1 MKWQRR
7 TKSLNQKPPRS
18 LEGLQ
23 LQKASK
29 PVAVKAVSVPV
40 SLPYSPFL
48 RQVKIFGIAGKLI
61 FSLWWN
67 KITGNN
73 SSVRRHQIAKWLVRN
88 ILQLGPTYIK
98 IGQALS
104 TRADLIPIEYIEE
117 FGRLQDRVPSFDS
130 ALAIA
135 VIERELGKPIN
146 LLFAEFNDTP
156 LAAASLGQVHKAR
169 LHTGE
174 DVVIKVQRP
183 GLERLFNLDFEILHR
198 LVRWLNRWLKG
209 VRKFNLEAVYREFF
223 DLLYQE
229 IDYVHEGKNA
239 DRFRANFQNY
249 QRVAVPKVYW
259 QYTTSKI
266 LTLEYLPG
274 IKIDNR
280 PALEASQIDTQ
291 EVIQLGITC
300 YLKQLLEDGFFQS
313 DPHPGNMAVSPQG
326 KIIFYDFGTMA
337 EVKTIAKDQMIE
349 TFFAVLKKD
358 TDKVVETLI
367 YMGLI
372 EPVANMTPIKRMIAF
387 MIEEFSDKPV
397 DVRAFEQ
404 ITDEV
409 YSIFEQQPFRLP
421 PQMTFV
427 VKSLTTL
434 DGIARAL
441 DPQYNLLAAAQP
453 FLKQIAF
460 QQQQGSMLSI
470 LARQTK
476 DFVQYK
482 LKQPNR
488 TQMSIMRLESRL
500 DLGELQVKVRATES
514 ERSLKQI
521 QLGIK
526 SLIYTCLSGFS
537 LLSGSVLLVGQLKG
551 VAIALFCFATFWF
564 VLLLRSLMSMAA
576 RERMYKMAQK

>member
-1 MKWQRR
+1 MKSHQRIKLA
-7 TKSLNQKPPRS
+7 KSKSARLSQ
-18 LEGLQ
+18 GQ
-23 LQKASK
+23 Y
-29 PVAVKAVSVPV
+29 
-40 SLPYSPFL
+40 PYSPFW
-48 RQVKIFGIAGKLI
+48 RQFKIFGITFRLL
-61 FSLWWN
+61 FSLWWD
-67 KITGNN
+67 KTTGNN
-73 SSVRRHQIAKWLVRN
+73 SPRRRHRLAKWLVIN
-88 ILQLGPTYIK
+88 ILDLGPTFIK

-104 TRADLIPIEYIEE
+104 TRADLIPIEYVQE
-117 FGRLQDRVPSFDS
+117 FSQLQDRVPPFSSD
-130 ALAIA
+130 LAIA
-135 VIERELGKPIN
+135 VIEQELGKPIS
-146 LLFAEFNDTP
+146 LLFAEFNPTP

-174 DVVIKVQRP
+174 DVVVKVQRP
-183 GLERLFNLDFEILHR
+183 GLAKLFNLDFEILHR
-198 LVRWLNRWLKG
+198 LVRWLNRFIKNL
-209 VRKFNLEAVYREFF
+209 RKFNLEAIYREFF
-223 DLLYQE
+223 ELLYLE
-229 IDYVHEGKNA
+229 IDYIHEGKNA
-239 DRFRANFQNY
+239 DRFRSNFQGY
-249 QRVAVPKVYW
+249 QRVAVPQVYW

-274 IKIDNR
+274 IKIDDR
-280 PALEASQIDTQ
+280 LALEANRIDTQ

-313 DPHPGNMAVSPQG
+313 DPHPGNMAISQQG
-326 KIIFYDFGTMA
+326 DIIFYDFGTMA
-337 EVKTIAKDQMIE
+337 EVKTIAKDQMVK

-358 TDKVVETLI
+358 TDEVVETLI

-372 EPVANMTPIKRMIAF
+372 EPVTDMTPVKRMIAF

-421 PQMTFV
+421 PQMTFI

-453 FLKQIAF
+453 FLKQVAF
-460 QQQQGSMLSI
+460 SQQQGGMLGI

-476 DFVQYK
+476 DFIQYK
-482 LKQPNR
+482 FKQPNR
-488 TQMSIMRLESRL
+488 TQLSIMRLESRL

-564 VLLLRSLMSMAA
+564 ILLLRSLTSMAMT
-576 RERMYKMAQK
+576 EKMYKMAQK

>member
-1 MKWQRR
+1 MKWHRR
-7 TKSLNQKPPRS
+7 KKPISRSRS
-18 LEGLQ
+18 LP
-23 LQKASK
+23 SSF
-29 PVAVKAVSVPV
+29 PN
-40 SLPYSPFL
+40 SPFL
-48 RQVKIFGIAGKLI
+48 RQIKVFGIAIKLI
-61 FSLWWN
+61 CSLWWDRV
-67 KITGNN
+67 TGNN
-73 SSVRRHQIAKWLVRN
+73 SSQRRHRRAKWLVAN
-88 ILQLGPTYIK
+88 ILELGPTFIK

-117 FGRLQDRVPSFDS
+117 FGQLQDRVPPFDS
-130 ALAIA
+130 SLAIA
-135 VIERELGKPIN
+135 VIERELGKSIG
-146 LLFAEFNDTP
+146 LLFAEFNPTP
-156 LAAASLGQVHKAR
+156 IAAASLGQVHKAR

-174 DVVIKVQRP
+174 DVVVKVQRP
-183 GLERLFNLDFEILHR
+183 GLARLFNLDFEILHR
-198 LVRWLNRWLKG
+198 LVRWLNRWFKD
-209 VRKFNLEAVYREFF
+209 VRKFNLEAIYREFF

-239 DRFRANFQNY
+239 DRFRQNFQSY
-249 QRVAVPKVYW
+249 QRVSVPQVYW
-259 QYTTSKI
+259 QYTTSRI

-313 DPHPGNMAVSPQG
+313 DPHPGNMAVSPRG
-326 KIIFYDFGTMA
+326 EIIFYDFGTMA
-337 EVKTIAKDQMIE
+337 EVKTIAKDQMIK

-358 TDKVVETLI
+358 TDEVVETLI

-372 EPVANMTPIKRMIAF
+372 EPVADMTPVKRMIAF
-387 MIEEFSDKPV
+387 MIEEFRDKPV

-460 QQQQGSMLSI
+460 SQQQGSMLSI

-476 DFVQYK
+476 DFIQYK

-500 DLGELQVKVRATES
+500 ELGELQVKVKAVES

-537 LLSGSVLLVGQLKG
+537 LLSGSVLLVGQLTG

>member
-1 MKWQRR
+1 MKWHPGK
-7 TKSLNQKPPRS
+7 KSNNS
-18 LEGLQ
+18 Q
-23 LQKASK
+23 LRHNS
-29 PVAVKAVSVPV
+29 PS
-40 SLPYSPFL
+40 SYPYAPFS
-48 RQVKIFGIAGKLI
+48 RQLKIFSIAFRLI
-61 FSLWWN
+61 LSLWWY
-67 KITGNN
+67 KVTGNN
-73 SSVRRHQIAKWLVRN
+73 SAKSRHRIAKWLVKN
-88 ILQLGPTYIK
+88 ILELGPTFIK

-104 TRADLIPIEYIEE
+104 TRADLIPLEYIQE
-117 FGRLQDRVPSFDS
+117 FSQLQDRVPAFDS
-130 ALAIA
+130 DLAIA
-135 VIERELGKPIN
+135 VIEQELGKPISIM
-146 LLFAEFNDTP
+146 FAEFNPTP
-156 LAAASLGQVHKAR
+156 IAAASLGQVHKAR

-183 GLERLFNLDFEILHR
+183 GLARLFNLDFEILHR
-198 LVRWLNRWLKG
+198 LVRWLNRLLKD
-209 VRKFNLEAVYREFF
+209 VRKFNLEAIYREFF
-223 DLLYQE
+223 ELLYLE
-229 IDYVHEGKNA
+229 IDYIHEGKNA
-239 DRFRANFQNY
+239 DRFRQNFQEY
-249 QRVAVPKVYW
+249 QRVAVPQVYW
-259 QYTTSKI
+259 QYTTCKI

-326 KIIFYDFGTMA
+326 EIIFYDFGTMA
-337 EVKTIAKDQMIE
+337 EVKTIAKDQMIK

-358 TDKVVETLI
+358 TDEVVETLI

-372 EPVANMTPIKRMIAF
+372 EPVADMTPVRRMIAF
-387 MIEEFSDKPV
+387 MLEEFRDKPV

-404 ITDEV
+404 ITEEV

-421 PQMTFV
+421 PQMTFI

-460 QQQQGSMLSI
+460 QQQQGNMLGI

-476 DFVQYK
+476 DFIQYK
-482 LKQPNR
+482 FKQPNR

-521 QLGIK
+521 KLGIQ

-537 LLSGSVLLVGQLKG
+537 LLSGSVLLVGELKG
-551 VAIALFCFATFWF
+551 AAIALFCFASFWF
-564 VLLLRSLMSMAA
+564 ILLIRSLMNMAVI
-576 RERMYKMAQK
+576 EKMYKMAQK

>member
-1 MKWQRR
+1 MKWHKSKKSIPAKSRR
-7 TKSLNQKPPRS
+7 SPADSYR
-18 LEGLQ
+18 
-23 LQKASK
+23 
-29 PVAVKAVSVPV
+29 
-40 SLPYSPFL
+40 YSPFL
-48 RQVKIFGIAGKLI
+48 RQFKVFSISVRLLI
-61 FSLWWN
+61 SLWWD
-67 KITGNN
+67 KVTRNN
-73 SSVRRHQIAKWLVRN
+73 SSQRRHRIARWLVKN
-88 ILQLGPTYIK
+88 ILELGPTFIK
-98 IGQALS
+98 IGQSLS

-117 FGRLQDRVPSFDS
+117 FGQLQDRVPPFSSD
-130 ALAIA
+130 LAIA
-135 VIERELGKPIN
+135 AVEQELGKPISV
-146 LLFAEFNDTP
+146 LFAEFNPTP

-174 DVVIKVQRP
+174 DVVVKVQRP
-183 GLERLFNLDFEILHR
+183 GLARLFNLDFEILHR
-198 LVRWLNRWLKG
+198 LVRWLNRLSKEI
-209 VRKFNLEAVYREFF
+209 RKFNLEGIYREFF
-223 DLLYQE
+223 ELLYLE
-229 IDYVHEGKNA
+229 IDYIHEGKNA
-239 DRFRANFQNY
+239 DRFRQNFQDY
-249 QRVAVPKVYW
+249 QRVAVPQVYW

-313 DPHPGNMAVSPQG
+313 DPHPGNMAVSSKG
-326 KIIFYDFGTMA
+326 DIIFYDFGTMA
-337 EVKTIAKDQMIE
+337 EVKTIDKDQMIK

-358 TDKVVETLI
+358 ADEVVETLI

-372 EPVANMTPIKRMIAF
+372 EPVADMTPVKRMIAF
-387 MIEEFSDKPV
+387 MIEEFRDKPV

-404 ITDEV
+404 ITEEV

-460 QQQQGSMLSI
+460 QQQQGSMLGI

-476 DFVQYK
+476 DFIQYK
-482 LKQPNR
+482 LRQPNR
-488 TQMSIMRLESRL
+488 TQTSIMRLESRL
-500 DLGELQVKVRATES
+500 DLGELQVKVKSIES

-521 QLGIK
+521 QLGIQ

-537 LLSGSVLLVGQLKG
+537 LLSGSVLLVGNLEG
-551 VAIALFCFATFWF
+551 VAIALFCFASFWF
-564 VLLLRSLMSMAA
+564 ILLLKSLTSMAA
-576 RERMYKMAQK
+576 REKMYKMAQK

>member
-1 MKWQRR
+1 MKWHQSKKPQNSRSRR
-7 TKSLNQKPPRS
+7 PLS
-18 LEGLQ
+18 
-23 LQKASK
+23 
-29 PVAVKAVSVPV
+29 VSY
-40 SLPYSPFL
+40 PYSPFW
-48 RQVKIFGIAGKLI
+48 RQLKIFGIAIKLV

-73 SSVRRHQIAKWLVRN
+73 FSRNRHRIAKWLVKN
-88 ILQLGPTYIK
+88 ILELGPTFIK

-104 TRADLIPIEYIEE
+104 TRADLIPWEYIEE
-117 FGRLQDRVPSFDS
+117 FGQLQDRVPPFSS
-130 ALAIA
+130 EGAIA
-135 VIERELGKPIN
+135 VIEQELGKSISV
-146 LLFAEFNDTP
+146 LFAEFNPTP

-183 GLERLFNLDFEILHR
+183 GLARLFNLDFEILHH
-198 LVRWLNRWLKG
+198 LVRWLNRLLKD
-209 VRKFNLEAVYREFF
+209 VRKFNLEAIYREFF
-223 DLLYQE
+223 ELLYLE
-229 IDYVHEGKNA
+229 IDYIHEGKNA
-239 DRFRANFQNY
+239 ERFRQNFQNY
-249 QRVAVPKVYW
+249 QRVAVPQVYW

-280 PALEASQIDTQ
+280 SALEASQIDTQ

-313 DPHPGNMAVSPQG
+313 DPHPGNMAVSPRG
-326 KIIFYDFGTMA
+326 DIIFYDFGTMA
-337 EVKTIAKDQMIE
+337 EVKTIAKDQMVK

-358 TDKVVETLI
+358 TDEVVETLI

-372 EPVANMTPIKRMIAF
+372 EPVADMTPVKRMIAF
-387 MIEEFSDKPV
+387 MLEEFRDKPV

-421 PQMTFV
+421 PQMTFI

-460 QQQQGSMLSI
+460 QQQSGGMLGI

-476 DFVQYK
+476 DFIQYK

-500 DLGELQVKVRATES
+500 DLGELQIKVRATES

-551 VAIALFCFATFWF
+551 VAIALFCFAIFWF
-564 VLLLRSLMSMAA
+564 IFLLRSLTSMAMS
-576 RERMYKMAQK
+576 EKMYKMAQK

>member
-1 MKWQRR
+1 MKWHQ
-7 TKSLNQKPPRS
+7 TQKLVNPKLSRLS
-18 LEGLQ
+18 QGEY
-23 LQKASK
+23 A
-29 PVAVKAVSVPV
+29 
-40 SLPYSPFL
+40 YSPFF
-48 RQVKIFGIAGKLI
+48 RQFKIFGIAFKLI
-61 FSLWWN
+61 FSLWWD
-67 KITGNN
+67 KITGNY
-73 SSVRRHQIAKWLVRN
+73 SSRRRHRRAKWLVRN
-88 ILQLGPTYIK
+88 ILALGPTFIK

-104 TRADLIPIEYIEE
+104 TRADLIPIEYIQELSQ
-117 FGRLQDRVPSFDS
+117 LQDRVPPFSS
-130 ALAIA
+130 ELAIA
-135 VIERELGKPIN
+135 VIEQELGKSIS
-146 LLFAEFNDTP
+146 LLFAEFNPTP
-156 LAAASLGQVHKAR
+156 IAAASLGQVHKAR

-174 DVVIKVQRP
+174 DVVVKVQRP
-183 GLERLFNLDFEILHR
+183 GLARLFNLDFEILHR
-198 LVRWLNRWLKG
+198 LVRWLNRLFKDI
-209 VRKFNLEAVYREFF
+209 RKFNLEAIYREFF
-223 DLLYQE
+223 ELLYLE

-239 DRFRANFQNY
+239 DRFRDNFQSY

-274 IKIDNR
+274 IKIDDR
-280 PALEASQIDTQ
+280 LALEANRIDTQ
-291 EVIQLGITC
+291 EVIQLGISC

-313 DPHPGNMAVSPQG
+313 DPHPGNMAVSQRG
-326 KIIFYDFGTMA
+326 EIIFYDFGTMA
-337 EVKTIAKDQMIE
+337 EVKTIAKDQMVK

-358 TDKVVETLI
+358 TDEVVETLI

-372 EPVANMTPIKRMIAF
+372 EPVADMTPVKRMIAF
-387 MIEEFSDKPV
+387 MLEEFRDKPV

-421 PQMTFV
+421 PQMTFI

-460 QQQQGSMLSI
+460 SQQQGSMLSI

-476 DFVQYK
+476 DFIQYK

-488 TQMSIMRLESRL
+488 TQLSIMRLESRL

-551 VAIALFCFATFWF
+551 VAIALFCFASFWF
-564 VLLLRSLMSMAA
+564 ILLLRSLTSMAMS
-576 RERMYKMAQK
+576 EKMYKMAQK

>member
-1 MKWQRR
+1 MKWHSSKKLTNPKLFRL
-7 TKSLNQKPPRS
+7 SL
-18 LEGLQ
+18 GTY
-23 LQKASK
+23 
-29 PVAVKAVSVPV
+29 
-40 SLPYSPFL
+40 PYSPFL
-48 RQVKIFGIAGKLI
+48 RQIKIFGIATKLL

-73 SSVRRHQIAKWLVRN
+73 SSGRRYRLAQWLVKN
-88 ILQLGPTYIK
+88 ILELGPTFIK

-104 TRADLIPIEYIEE
+104 TRADLIPIEYIQE
-117 FGRLQDRVPSFDS
+117 FSQLQDRVPPFSSD
-130 ALAIA
+130 LAIA
-135 VIERELGKPIN
+135 VIEQELGKPISV
-146 LLFAEFNDTP
+146 LFAEFNPTP

-169 LHTGE
+169 LYTGE
-174 DVVIKVQRP
+174 DVVVKVQRP
-183 GLERLFNLDFEILHR
+183 GLAKLFNLDFEILHR
-198 LVRWLNRWLKG
+198 LVRWLNRLIKNS
-209 VRKFNLEAVYREFF
+209 RKFNLEAIYREFF
-223 DLLYQE
+223 ELLYME

-239 DRFRANFQNY
+239 DRFRANFQGY
-249 QRVAVPKVYW
+249 HRVAVPQVYW
-259 QYTTSKI
+259 QYTTPKI

-274 IKIDNR
+274 IKIDDR
-280 PALEASQIDTQ
+280 LALEANRIDTQ

-313 DPHPGNMAVSPQG
+313 DPHPGNMAVSQQG
-326 KIIFYDFGTMA
+326 DIIFYDFGTMA
-337 EVKTIAKDQMIE
+337 EVKTIAKDQMVK

-358 TDKVVETLI
+358 TDEVVETLI

-372 EPVANMTPIKRMIAF
+372 EPVADMTPVKRMIAF
-387 MIEEFSDKPV
+387 MIEEFRDKPV

-404 ITDEV
+404 ITEEV

-421 PQMTFV
+421 PQMTFI

-460 QQQQGSMLSI
+460 SQQQGSMLSI

-476 DFVQYK
+476 DFIQYK
-482 LKQPNR
+482 FKQPNR
-488 TQMSIMRLESRL
+488 TQLSIMRLESRL
-500 DLGELQVKVRATES
+500 DLGELQVKVKNIES

-526 SLIYTCLSGFS
+526 SLIYTCLSGFC
-537 LLSGSVLLVGQLKG
+537 LLSGSVLLVGKLQG
-551 VAIALFCFATFWF
+551 MAIALFCFATFWF
-564 VLLLRSLMSMAA
+564 ILLLRSMMTMAMK
-576 RERMYKMAQK
+576 ERMYRMAQK

>member
-1 MKWQRR
+1 MKWHQGK
-7 TKSLNQKPPRS
+7 KSSRS
-18 LEGLQ
+18 Q
-23 LQKASK
+23 LLRSRADGYR
-29 PVAVKAVSVPV
+29 
-40 SLPYSPFL
+40 YSPFL
-48 RQVKIFGIAGKLI
+48 RQYKIFGIAIKLI

-67 KITGNN
+67 KVARNN
-73 SSVRRHQIAKWLVRN
+73 SARSRHRIARWLVEN
-88 ILQLGPTYIK
+88 ILELGPTFIK

-117 FGRLQDRVPSFDS
+117 FGQLQDRVPPFASE
-130 ALAIA
+130 LAIA
-135 VIERELGKPIN
+135 VIEQELGKPIGI
-146 LLFAEFNDTP
+146 LFAEFNSTP

-169 LHTGE
+169 LLTGE
-174 DVVIKVQRP
+174 DVVVKVQRP
-183 GLERLFNLDFEILHR
+183 GLARLFNLDFEILHH
-198 LVRWLNRWLKG
+198 LVRWLNRLIKS
-209 VRKFNLEAVYREFF
+209 VRKFNLEGIYREFF
-223 DLLYQE
+223 ELLYME

-239 DRFRANFQNY
+239 DRFRQNFQNY
-249 QRVAVPKVYW
+249 QRVAVPQVYW

-280 PALEASQIDTQ
+280 PALEASKIDTK

-313 DPHPGNMAVSPQG
+313 DPHPGNMAVSTG
-326 KIIFYDFGTMA
+326 GDIIFYDFGTMA
-337 EVKTIAKDQMIE
+337 EVKTIDKDQMIK

-358 TDKVVETLI
+358 TDEVVETLI

-372 EPVANMTPIKRMIAF
+372 EPVADMTAVKRMISF
-387 MIEEFSDKPV
+387 MIEEFRDKPV

-404 ITDEV
+404 ITEEV
-409 YSIFEQQPFRLP
+409 YAIFEQQPFRLP

-460 QQQQGSMLSI
+460 QQQQGNMLGI

-476 DFVQYK
+476 DFIQYK
-482 LKQPNR
+482 IRQPNR
-488 TQMSIMRLESRL
+488 TQTSIMRLESRL
-500 DLGELQVKVRATES
+500 DLGELQVKVKSIES
-514 ERSLKQI
+514 ERSLRQI

-564 VLLLRSLMSMAA
+564 ILLLKSLTSMAA

>member
-1 MKWQRR
+1 MKWH
-7 TKSLNQKPPRS
+7 KSKQPAPQKRLLFPPDGY
-18 LEGLQ
+18 L
-23 LQKASK
+23 
-29 PVAVKAVSVPV
+29 
-40 SLPYSPFL
+40 YSPFL
-48 RQVKIFGIAGKLI
+48 RRFKIFGISIKLL

-67 KITGNN
+67 KVTGNN
-73 SSVRRHQIAKWLVRN
+73 SARSRHRIAKWLVKN
-88 ILQLGPTYIK
+88 ILELGPTFIK
-98 IGQALS
+98 IGQSLS

-117 FGRLQDRVPSFDS
+117 FGQLQDRVPPFS
-130 ALAIA
+130 ADLAIA
-135 VIERELGKPIN
+135 VIEQELGKPI
-146 LLFAEFNDTP
+146 LVLFAEFNSTP

-174 DVVIKVQRP
+174 DVVVKVQRP
-183 GLERLFNLDFEILHR
+183 GLARLFNLDFEILHH
-198 LVRWLNRWLKG
+198 LVRWLNRLLKG
-209 VRKFNLEAVYREFF
+209 IRKFNLEAIYREFF
-223 DLLYQE
+223 ELLYLE
-229 IDYVHEGKNA
+229 IDYIHEGKNA
-239 DRFRANFQNY
+239 DRFRQNFQDY
-249 QRVAVPKVYW
+249 QRVAVPQVYW
-259 QYTTSKI
+259 QYTTAKI

-291 EVIQLGITC
+291 AVIQLGITC

-313 DPHPGNMAVSPQG
+313 DPHPGNMAVSPRG
-326 KIIFYDFGTMA
+326 DIIFYDFGTMA
-337 EVKTIAKDQMIE
+337 EVKTMAKDQMIK
-349 TFFAVLKKD
+349 TFFAVLKND
-358 TDKVVETLI
+358 TDEVVETLI

-372 EPVANMTPIKRMIAF
+372 EPVADMTPVKRMIAF
-387 MIEEFSDKPV
+387 MLKEFRDKPV

-404 ITDEV
+404 ITEEV
-409 YSIFEQQPFRLP
+409 YAIFEQQPFRLP

-460 QQQQGSMLSI
+460 QQQQGSMLGI

-476 DFVQYK
+476 DFIQYK
-482 LKQPNR
+482 LRQPNR
-488 TQMSIMRLESRL
+488 TQTSIMRLESRL
-500 DLGELQVKVRATES
+500 DLGELQVKVKSIES

-526 SLIYTCLSGFS
+526 SLIYTCLSGFC
-537 LLSGSVLLVGQLKG
+537 LLSGSVLLVGQIKG

-564 VLLLRSLMSMAA
+564 ILLLRSLTSMAA
-576 RERMYKMAQK
+576 REKMYKMAQK

>member
-1 MKWQRR
+1 MKWH
-7 TKSLNQKPPRS
+7 KSKRS
-18 LEGLQ
+18 AKLKLSRSP
-23 LQKASK
+23 ADSYH
-29 PVAVKAVSVPV
+29 
-40 SLPYSPFL
+40 YSPFL
-48 RQVKIFGIAGKLI
+48 RQIKVFGISIKFIL
-61 FSLWWN
+61 SLWWD
-67 KITGNN
+67 KVTHNN
-73 SSVRRHQIAKWLVRN
+73 SSQRRYRLARWLVKN
-88 ILQLGPTYIK
+88 ILELGPTFIK
-98 IGQALS
+98 IGQSLS

-117 FGRLQDRVPSFDS
+117 FGQLQDRVPPFSSD
-130 ALAIA
+130 LAVA
-135 VIERELGKPIN
+135 VIEKELGKPISV
-146 LLFAEFNDTP
+146 LFAEFSPTP

-174 DVVIKVQRP
+174 DVVVKVQRP
-183 GLERLFNLDFEILHR
+183 GLARLFNLDFEILHH
-198 LVRWLNRWLKG
+198 LVRWLNRLLKDI
-209 VRKFNLEAVYREFF
+209 RKFNLEGIYREFF
-223 DLLYQE
+223 ELLYLE
-229 IDYVHEGKNA
+229 IDYIHEGKNA
-239 DRFRANFQNY
+239 DRFRQNFQGY
-249 QRVAVPKVYW
+249 QKVAVPQVYW

-280 PALEASQIDTQ
+280 PALEASKIDTK

-313 DPHPGNMAVSPQG
+313 DPHPGNMAVSLRG
-326 KIIFYDFGTMA
+326 DIIFYDFGTMA
-337 EVKTIAKDQMIE
+337 EVKTIDKDQMIK

-358 TDKVVETLI
+358 TDEVVETLI

-372 EPVANMTPIKRMIAF
+372 EPVADMTPVKRMIGF
-387 MIEEFSDKPV
+387 MIEEFRDKPV

-404 ITDEV
+404 ITEEV

-460 QQQQGSMLSI
+460 QQQQGSMLGI

-476 DFVQYK
+476 DLIQFK
-482 LKQPNR
+482 LRQPNR
-488 TQMSIMRLESRL
+488 TQTSIMRLESRL
-500 DLGELQVKVRATES
+500 DLGELQVKVKSVES

-526 SLIYTCLSGFS
+526 SLIYTCLSGFT
-537 LLSGSVLLVGQLKG
+537 LLSGSVLLVGGLEG

-564 VLLLRSLMSMAA
+564 ILLLRSLTSMAA
-576 RERMYKMAQK
+576 RDKLYKMAQK

>member
-1 MKWQRR
+1 M
-7 TKSLNQKPPRS
+7 
-18 LEGLQ
+18 
-23 LQKASK
+23 
-29 PVAVKAVSVPV
+29 
-40 SLPYSPFL
+40 
-48 RQVKIFGIAGKLI
+48 RQFKTFSIAFKLI

-67 KITGNN
+67 KNTGND
-73 SSVRRHQIAKWLVRN
+73 SPRSRHRIAKWLVRN
-88 ILQLGPTYIK
+88 ILELGPTFIK

-117 FGRLQDRVPSFDS
+117 FSQLQDRVPSFSSD
-130 ALAIA
+130 LAIA
-135 VIERELGKPIN
+135 AIEQELGKPISI
-146 LLFAEFNDTP
+146 LYAEFNSTP
-156 LAAASLGQVHKAR
+156 IAAASLGQVHKAR

-174 DVVIKVQRP
+174 DVVVKVQRP
-183 GLERLFNLDFEILHR
+183 GLAKLFNLDFEILHR
-198 LVRWLNRWLKG
+198 LVRWLNRFLKG
-209 VRKFNLEAVYREFF
+209 IRKFNLEAIYREFF
-223 DLLYQE
+223 ELLYLE
-229 IDYVHEGKNA
+229 IDYIHEGKNA
-239 DRFRANFQNY
+239 DRFRENFQGY
-249 QRVAVPKVYW
+249 QRVTVPKVYW

-274 IKIDNR
+274 IKIDDR
-280 PALEASQIDTQ
+280 RALEASKINTQ

-313 DPHPGNMAVSPQG
+313 DPHPGNMAVSQRG
-326 KIIFYDFGTMA
+326 DIIFYDFGTMA
-337 EVKTIAKDQMIE
+337 EVKTIAKDQMVK
-349 TFFAVLKKD
+349 TFFAVLKND
-358 TDKVVETLI
+358 SEEVVETLI

-372 EPVANMTPIKRMIAF
+372 EPVADMTPVKRMISF
-387 MIEEFSDKPV
+387 MMEEFREKPI

-404 ITDEV
+404 LSDEI

-421 PQMTFV
+421 PQMTFI

-460 QQQQGSMLSI
+460 SQQQGGMLGV

-476 DFVQYK
+476 DFIQYK
-482 LKQPNR
+482 FKQPNR
-488 TQMSIMRLESRL
+488 TQLSIMRLESRL
-500 DLGELQVKVRATES
+500 DLGELQVKVKSIES

-551 VAIALFCFATFWF
+551 VAIALFCFAAFRF
-564 VLLLRSLMSMAA
+564 ILLLRSLTNMAMI
-576 RERMYKMAQK
+576 EKMYKMAQK

>member
-1 MKWQRR
+1 MKWHSSKISN
-7 TKSLNQKPPRS
+7 TKQARLSRGS
-18 LEGLQ
+18 Y
-23 LQKASK
+23 S
-29 PVAVKAVSVPV
+29 
-40 SLPYSPFL
+40 YSPFF
-48 RQVKIFGIAGKLI
+48 RQLKTFGIAFKLI

-67 KITGNN
+67 KTTGND
-73 SSVRRHQIAKWLVRN
+73 SPRSRHRLAKWLVRN
-88 ILQLGPTYIK
+88 ILELGPTFIK

-117 FGRLQDRVPSFDS
+117 FSQLQDRVPPFSS
-130 ALAIA
+130 ELAIA
-135 VIERELGKPIN
+135 AIERELGKPITV
-146 LLFAEFNDTP
+146 LFAEFNPTP
-156 LAAASLGQVHKAR
+156 IAAASLGQVHKAR

-174 DVVIKVQRP
+174 DVVVKVQRP
-183 GLERLFNLDFEILHR
+183 GLAKLFNLDFEILHR
-198 LVRWLNRWLKG
+198 LVRWLNRFIKS
-209 VRKFNLEAVYREFF
+209 VRKFNLEAIYREFF
-223 DLLYQE
+223 ELLYLE

-239 DRFRANFQNY
+239 DRFRENFQGY
-249 QRVAVPKVYW
+249 QRVTVPKVYW
-259 QYTTSKI
+259 QYTTAKV

-274 IKIDNR
+274 IKIDDR
-280 PALEASQIDTQ
+280 PALEAHKINTQ

-313 DPHPGNMAVSPQG
+313 DPHPGNMAVSQRG
-326 KIIFYDFGTMA
+326 DIIFYDFGTMA
-337 EVKTIAKDQMIE
+337 EVKTIAKDQMVK
-349 TFFAVLKKD
+349 TFFAVLKND
-358 TDKVVETLI
+358 SEEVVETLI

-372 EPVANMTPIKRMIAF
+372 EPVADMTPVKRMVSF
-387 MIEEFSDKPV
+387 MMEEFRDKPV

-404 ITDEV
+404 LSDEI

-421 PQMTFV
+421 TQMTFI

-460 QQQQGSMLSI
+460 SQQQGSMLGI

-476 DFVQYK
+476 DFIQYK
-482 LKQPNR
+482 FKQPSR
-488 TQMSIMRLESRL
+488 TQLSIMRLESRL
-500 DLGELQVKVRATES
+500 DLGELQVKVKAVES

-526 SLIYTCLSGFS
+526 SLIYTCLSGFT

-551 VAIALFCFATFWF
+551 VAIALFCFAAFWF
-564 VLLLRSLMSMAA
+564 ILLLRSLTNMAMI
-576 RERMYKMAQK
+576 EKMYKMAQK